1 MNRTKQGRKLSR
13 AERAGRATGEAVV
26 EMVHLMYQNNT
37 ARNFWRGL
45 MAVLKANGR
54 SSDVR

>member
-1 MNRTKQGRKLSR
+1 MSR
-13 AERAGRATGEAVV
+13 AERAGRAAGEALV

-37 ARNFWRGL
+37 ARNIWRGL

-54 SSDVR
+54 SSELHQSIKR